1 MKRQRMKL
9 GSASAGLLLLLFISG
24 LMQATPST
32 VHANGQCHSDKT
44 GKLCGIFLRPGVRDE
59 FKSNSTVAW
68 SHTLDTL
75 RGTQGGMSQQRQII
89 DRYQDYAILASMS
102 DSIGDFQ
109 FDIWTVANVSDI
121 RIYLPS
127 NFTFAYVS
135 SGYGDA
141 TTSDKIY
148 SIWTDITDDYS
159 LISVATLANDDP
171 IAPGSNRIEI
181 GRIPSLTSPTP
192 SLTILP
198 GLHHI
203 RLFQVRAPFTAGL
216 YHFKIY
222 VDGST
227 IGDGNFPIV
236 IVKSSLQP
244 AYVTGLVLLKGL
256 FPPTNASGRVTAVG
270 ATGEGKYAEAVSYFG
285 PEDLDTVDT
294 RGSYY
299 RYWLFGLPA
308 GTFELTAS
316 ASGFLKTSTRVTVD
330 PGQSLRQDFELEKG
344 VQISLTVWS
353 KSQNGLI
360 PWGNLW
366 QPPYGT
372 NNPYLPIDDTSHHRD
387 ILVRLL
393 DQYEV
398 TVGYWASDDINPPY
412 GPPWNIATIDGK
424 RNYSPLVL
432 KPSTI
437 PSHNSYSMAL
447 TDIRGLPAARLDGHV
462 PADSADFVEG
472 IDTGPYTVEVQVTGY
487 IMLEADDWQRTFTLS
502 ASAKNYSLQVD
513 LRRSGWVNASAVIR
527 DSQYAPVSNCTYVV
541 VAKSTDNLDKGIAA
555 SIFKAGAL
563 EASIVLEGFN
573 AAYSYGGFTGT
584 QSVASTAYQDYG
596 LEPVDYTLE
605 VYMADMGTPWK
616 RINGTGWYLVEE
628 EEIQVLPPLGGGV
641 EVSFHLKACSIEFAL
656 RSIQIQAP
664 PQVVPWTFPGAG
676 IRLLI
681 VDELGNMVATLDPSF
696 YGLIQDAGTTNGTI
710 GWTIP
715 GVPALPGNSFG
726 VSPYDNDNVNP
737 AGRHGVLYVRF
748 TGIDPGNVSA
758 LSGLYP
764 TRIEEGKY
772 SIFASTLGYI
782 QRYDYSVNIQSD
794 VAKNDLQMDLVQGTQ
809 IRVELDFQHESVPTN
824 FSGFVRA
831 EVYNSQDQLVGA
843 SIYGQAQPNY
853 YTLMGVQSGGGYLNY
868 SRTNDFMQIL
878 GPAEATDFGLPNA
891 TRLEALNT
899 FPSSTGNVGDPLYP
913 ANFGFI
919 NGQRAATSSYI
930 YSSKVHRPIPSGTGA
945 VGVPDTWA
953 RWPSMIRSDANRLS
967 VPAGAIAAFDVFGF
981 SSYYGGPDSRMDG
994 LWANGW
1000 DTTNGAAQADSGI
1013 RGSRDALELDGAG
1026 TFTIRVWAFDPYG
1039 PNGVFDPAGPD
1050 GIFGTDDDY
1059 TSSDPIDAGLSDF
1072 RAYAQ
1077 TAEVT
1082 GIEAPWGG
1090 AAIVRVTLEEQPSL
1104 VGTVSWIDMYGD
1116 QRPLAWAQVI
1126 ETSPGSHWASSA
1138 TGSYRLWLSEG
1149 SYEFFVTTIG
1159 EEQFWEP
1166 YNFDTVFS
1174 RPGVH
1179 VFKDVTLTVSGT
1191 ATPEFT
1197 NLAFTAAIS
1206 MAALLIMSS
1215 KRRIG
1220 RSQTKRQRSCTEND
1234 CM

>member
-1 MKRQRMKL
+1 MKRQRVKL
-9 GSASAGLLLLLFISG
+9 GSAAAGLLLLLFISLLQG
-24 LMQATPST
+24 TPAT
-32 VHANGQCHSDKT
+32 VHANGQCHPDKT

-75 RGTQGGMSQQRQII
+75 RGTQGGQPQRQQIL
-89 DRYQDYAILASMS
+89 DRYQDYSILASMS

-109 FDIWTVANVSDI
+109 FDVWTVENVHDI

-141 TTSDKIY
+141 TTSDKSY

-159 LISVATLANDDP
+159 FVSVATLAKDDP
-171 IAPGSNRIEI
+171 IAPGWSRIEI
-181 GRIPSLTSPTP
+181 GRIPSLTSPIP
-192 SLTILP
+192 SFTIIP
-198 GLHHI
+198 GLHHV

-222 VDGST
+222 IDGTT

-244 AYVTGLVLLKGL
+244 AYVTGLVLLQGL
-256 FPPTNASGRVTAVG
+256 LPPTNASGRVTAIGV
-270 ATGEGKYAEAVSYFG
+270 TGQGKYAEAVGYFG
-285 PEDLDTVDT
+285 PKDLETSST

-299 RYWLFGLPA
+299 RYWIFGLPA
-308 GTFELTAS
+308 GTFDLTAS
-316 ASGFLKTSTRVTVD
+316 ASGFLKTSSRITVD
-330 PGQSLRQDFELEKG
+330 PGQSLRHDFELEMG
-344 VQISLTVWS
+344 VCIRVNVWS
-353 KSQNGLI
+353 KDQNGPI

-372 NNPYLPIDDTSHHRD
+372 NNPYLPITDASHHRD
-387 ILVRLL
+387 ILFRLL
-393 DQYEV
+393 DQYEE
-398 TVGYWASDDINPPY
+398 TVGYWASDDIDPLY
-412 GPPWNIATIDGK
+412 GPPWNIATTDGK

-432 KPSTI
+432 KPSTV
-437 PSHNSYSMAL
+437 PSHNSYSVTL

-472 IDTGPYTVEVQVTGY
+472 IDTGSYTVEVQVTGY
-487 IMLEADDWQRTFTLS
+487 IMREADDWQRTFTLPS
-502 ASAKNYSLQVD
+502 NTKNYSLQVD
-513 LRRSGWVNASAVIR
+513 LRRSGWVNASAIIR
-527 DSQYAPVSNCTYVV
+527 DNQYAPVSNCTYVV
-541 VAKSTDNLDKGIAA
+541 VAKSTDNFDKGIAA
-555 SIFKAGAL
+555 SIFKAGAR
-563 EASIVLEGFN
+563 EASIILEGFN
-573 AAYSYGGFTGT
+573 AAHSYGGFTGT

-628 EEIQVLPPLGGGV
+628 EEIQVLPPLGTGGV

-656 RSIQIQAP
+656 RSIQIQVP

-676 IRLLI
+676 IRLSIL
-681 VDELGNMVATLDPSF
+681 DELGNMVATLDPSS

-710 GWTIP
+710 GWPIPGAP
-715 GVPALPGNSFG
+715 GVPADSFG

-737 AGRHGVLYVRF
+737 AGRHGLLLVRF

-764 TRIEEGKY
+764 TRIVEGKY
-772 SIFASTLGYI
+772 SIFASTFGYI
-782 QRYDYSVNIQSD
+782 QRYDYSVNILSG
-794 VAKNDLQMDLVQGTQ
+794 VGNDLQMDLVQGTQ
-809 IRVELDFQHESVPTN
+809 IRVELGFQHESVPTKFN
-824 FSGFVRA
+824 GFVRV

-853 YTLMGVQSGGGYLNY
+853 YTLMGVLSGGGYLNY
-868 SRTNDFMQIL
+868 SRSNDFMQIL
-878 GPAEATDFGLPNA
+878 GPAEATDFGLRNA

-913 ANFGFI
+913 ANTGFI
-919 NGQRAATSSYI
+919 NGQRAARSSYL
-930 YSSKVHRPIPSGTGA
+930 YSSRVARRIPSGNGA
-945 VGVPDTWA
+945 IGALYTWA
-953 RWPSMIRSDANRLS
+953 LWPSMIRSDANRLS
-967 VPAGAIAAFDVFGF
+967 VPAGAVAAFDVFGF
-981 SSYYGGPDSRMDG
+981 NSYYGGPDSRMDG

-1000 DTTNGAAQADSGI
+1000 DTTNGAAHADSGI

-1039 PNGVFDPAGPD
+1039 PNGAFDPAGPD

-1059 TSSDPIDAGLSDF
+1059 TSPDPTDAGLSDF

-1082 GIEAPWGG
+1082 GLEAPWGG
-1090 AAIVRVTLEEQPSL
+1090 SAIVRVTLEEQPSL
-1104 VGTVSWIDMYGD
+1104 IGTVSWIDMYGD

-1149 SYEFFVTTIG
+1149 SYSFFVTTIG

-1166 YNFDTVFS
+1166 YNFDIVFS

-1179 VFKDVTLTVSGT
+1179 VSKDVTLTVSGT

-1197 NLAFTAAIS
+1197 NLAFTAAIP
-1206 MAALLIMSS
+1206 MVALLIMSS
-1215 KRRIG
+1215 KRRNG
-1220 RSQTKRQRSCTEND
+1220 RSQTKR
-1234 CM
+1234 

>member
-9 GSASAGLLLLLFISG
+9 GSAAAGLLLLLFISV
-24 LMQATPST
+24 LTQATSAT
-32 VHANGQCHSDKT
+32 VHANPLCYPDKT
-44 GKLCGIFLRPGVRDE
+44 GKLCGVFLRPGVRDE
-59 FKSNSTVAW
+59 FKSTKSVAW

-75 RGTQGGMSQQRQII
+75 RGTQGGQAQRQQII

-109 FDIWTVANVSDI
+109 FDIGTVANVSDI

-135 SGYGDA
+135 GGYGDA

-159 LISVATLANDDP
+159 FISVTTLANDDP
-171 IAPGSNRIEI
+171 IAPGWNRIEI
-181 GRIPSLTSPTP
+181 GRIPPIPSP
-192 SLTILP
+192 TILP
-198 GLHHI
+198 GLYHV
-203 RLFQVRAPFTAGL
+203 RLFSLRAPFTAGL

-256 FPPTNASGRVTAVG
+256 FPPTNASGRVTATG
-270 ATGEGKYAEAVSYFG
+270 ATDQGKYAEAVGYFG
-285 PEDLDTVDT
+285 PEDYDTADT
-294 RGSYY
+294 HGSYY

-308 GTFELTAS
+308 GTFDLTAS

-353 KSQNGLI
+353 KDQNGPA

-372 NNPYLPIDDTSHHRD
+372 NNPYLPITDGDHHRD

-393 DQYEV
+393 DQYEE
-398 TVGYWASDDINPPY
+398 TIGYWASDDIDPPY
-412 GPPWNIATIDGK
+412 GPPWNITTIDGK

-432 KPSTI
+432 KPSTV
-437 PSHNSYSMAL
+437 PSHNSYSMTL
-447 TDIRGLPAARLDGHV
+447 TDIRGLPAARLDGNV
-462 PADSADFVEG
+462 PANSADFVEG
-472 IDTGPYTVEVQVTGY
+472 IDTGPYSVEVHVTGY
-487 IMLEADDWQRTFTLS
+487 IMLEADDWQRTFTLPS
-502 ASAKNYSLQVD
+502 NAKNYSLQVD
-513 LRRSGWVNASAVIR
+513 LRRSRWVNASAVIR
-527 DSQYAPVSNCTYVV
+527 DSQYAPISNCTYVV
-541 VAKSTDNLDKGIAA
+541 VAKSTDNLDEGIAA
-555 SIFKAGAL
+555 WIFKAGAQ

-573 AAYSYGGFTGT
+573 AAYSYGGSTGT

-616 RINGTGWYLVEE
+616 RINGKGWYLVEE
-628 EEIQVLPPLGGGV
+628 EEIQVLPALGSGGI
-641 EVSFHLKACSIEFAL
+641 EVSFHLKPCSIEFAL
-656 RSIQIQAP
+656 RSIQIQVP
-664 PQVVPWTFPGAG
+664 PQVAPWTFPGAG
-676 IRLLI
+676 VRLSI
-681 VDELGNMVATLDPSF
+681 VDELGNLVGSLDPSF
-696 YGLIQDAGTTNGTI
+696 YGLIQDAGTTNSTI
-710 GWTIP
+710 GWPIRGT
-715 GVPALPGNSFG
+715 PALPGHSFG
-726 VSPYDNDNVNP
+726 VSPYDNDNINR
-737 AGRHGVLYVRF
+737 AGRHGLLLVRF
-748 TGIDPGNVSA
+748 TGIDPGPINA
-758 LSGLYP
+758 LSGFYP

-772 SIFASTLGYI
+772 SISASTFGYI
-782 QRYDYSVNIQSD
+782 QRYDYSVNI
-794 VAKNDLQMDLVQGTQ
+794 VPGVGNDLQMDLVQGTQ

-824 FSGFVRA
+824 FNGFVRV
-831 EVYNSQDQLVGA
+831 EVYDSQDELVGA

-868 SRTNDFMQIL
+868 SRSNDFMQIR
-878 GPAEATDFGLPNA
+878 GPAEGTDFGLPNA
-891 TRLEALNT
+891 TRLEAPNT

-913 ANFGFI
+913 ADLGFI
-919 NGQRAATSSYI
+919 NGQRAVISSYI
-930 YSSKVHRPIPSGTGA
+930 YSSKPYVHRPIPSGNGA

-953 RWPSMIRSDANRLS
+953 CWPSMIRSDANRLS
-967 VPAGAIAAFDVFGF
+967 VPAGAVAAFDVFGF
-981 SSYYGGPDSRMDG
+981 NSYYGGPDSRMDG

-1000 DTTNGAAQADSGI
+1000 DTTNGAAHADSGI

-1026 TFTIRVWAFDPYG
+1026 TFTVRVWAFDPYG

-1059 TSSDPIDAGLSDF
+1059 TSPDPTDAGLSDF

-1082 GIEAPWGG
+1082 GLEAPWGG
-1090 AAIVRVTLEEQPSL
+1090 SAIARITLEEQPSL
-1104 VGTVSWIDMYGD
+1104 IGTVSWIDMYGD

-1126 ETSPGSHWASSA
+1126 EASPGNHWASSA

-1149 SYEFFVTTIG
+1149 SYDFLVTTIG
-1159 EEQFWEP
+1159 EEQLWEP
-1166 YNFDTVFS
+1166 YNFDIVFS

-1179 VFKDVTLTVSGT
+1179 VSKDVTLTVSGT

-1197 NLAFTAAIS
+1197 NLAFTAAIP
-1206 MAALLIMSS
+1206 MVALLIMSS
-1215 KRRIG
+1215 KRRSS
-1220 RSQTKRQRSCTEND
+1220 RSQTKR
-1234 CM
+1234 

>member
-1 MKRQRMKL
+1 MRL
-9 GSASAGLLLLLFISG
+9 DSTAAGLLLLLFISV
-24 LMQATPST
+24 LLQATPAT
-32 VHANGQCHSDKT
+32 VHANSQCHLDKT

-75 RGTQGGMSQQRQII
+75 RGTQGGQSQQRQII

-109 FDIWTVANVSDI
+109 FDIWTVSNVHDI
-121 RIYLPS
+121 RIYLPE

-141 TTSDKIY
+141 TTSDKMY
-148 SIWTDITDDYS
+148 SVWTDITDDYS
-159 LISVATLANDDP
+159 FVSVATLANDDP
-171 IAPGSNRIEI
+171 IAPGSDRIEI
-181 GRIPSLTSPTP
+181 GQIPSLSSPIP
-192 SLTILP
+192 SFTILP
-198 GLHHI
+198 GLHHV

-222 VDGST
+222 IDGST

-256 FPPTNASGRVTAVG
+256 FPPTNASGRVTA
-270 ATGEGKYAEAVSYFG
+270 TGTTSQGKYAEAVGYFG
-285 PEDLDTVDT
+285 PEDFDSVDAD
-294 RGSYY
+294 GSYY
-299 RYWLFGLPA
+299 RYWLFGLAA
-308 GTFELTAS
+308 GTYTLTAS

-330 PGQSLRQDFELEKG
+330 PGQSLRQDFELEMG
-344 VQISLTVWS
+344 VQIGLTVWS
-353 KSQNGLI
+353 KDQNGLI

-372 NNPYLPIDDTSHHRD
+372 NNPYLPITDGSHHRD
-387 ILVRLL
+387 ILIRLL
-393 DQYEV
+393 DQYEE
-398 TVGYWASDDINPPY
+398 TVGYWASDDIDPPY
-412 GPPWNIATIDGK
+412 GPPWNTFTIDGK
-424 RNYSPLVL
+424 RDYSPLVL
-432 KPSTI
+432 KPSTV
-437 PSHNSYSMAL
+437 PSQNSYSVTL

-472 IDTGPYTVEVQVTGY
+472 IDTGSYTVEVQVTGY
-487 IMLEADDWQRTFTLS
+487 IMREADDWQRTFTLPS
-502 ASAKNYSLQVD
+502 NAKNYSLQVD
-513 LRRSGWVNASAVIR
+513 LRRSGWINATAEIR
-527 DSQYAPVSNCTYVV
+527 DSQYAPVSDCTYVV
-541 VAKSTDNLDKGIAA
+541 VAKSTDNSVKGIAA
-555 SIFKAGAL
+555 WIFKAGAR
-563 EASIVLEGFN
+563 ESSIILEGFN
-573 AAYSYGGFTGT
+573 AARDYE
-584 QSVASTAYQDYG
+584 DYG

-605 VYMADMGTPWK
+605 VYMTDMGAPWK
-616 RINGTGWYLVEE
+616 DINGKGWYLVEE
-628 EEIQVLPPLGGGV
+628 EEIQVLPPLEAGGV
-641 EVSFHLKACSIEFAL
+641 EVSFHIKPCSMDFAL
-656 RSIQIQAP
+656 RSVQMQVP
-664 PQVVPWTFPGAG
+664 PRVVPWTFPGAG
-676 IRLLI
+676 ITLSI
-681 VDELGNMVATLDPSF
+681 FDELGNMVAILEPSL

-710 GWTIP
+710 GWPIP
-715 GVPALPGNSFG
+715 GAPANSFG

-737 AGRHGVLYVRF
+737 AGRHGLLLVRF
-748 TGIDPGNVSA
+748 AGIDWGINGTIMGPILA

-772 SIFASTLGYI
+772 SIFASTFGYI
-782 QRYDYSVNIQSD
+782 QRYDYSVN
-794 VAKNDLQMDLVQGTQ
+794 VVPGVENDLQMDLVQGTQ
-809 IRVELDFQHESVPTN
+809 IRVEVDFQHESVPTKFN
-824 FSGFVRA
+824 GFVRV

-853 YTLMGVQSGGGYLNY
+853 YTLMGVRSGGGYLNY

-878 GPAEATDFGLPNA
+878 GPAEGTDFGLPNA

-899 FPSSTGNVGDPLYP
+899 FPSSTGNVGDALYP

-919 NGQRAATSSYI
+919 NGQRAAISSYI
-930 YSSKVHRPIPSGTGA
+930 YSSKVHRPIPSGNGA
-945 VGVPDTWA
+945 IGALNTWA
-953 RWPSMIRSDANRLS
+953 LWPSMIRSDANRLS

-981 SSYYGGPDSRMDG
+981 NSYYGGPDSRMDG

-1000 DTTNGAAQADSGI
+1000 DTTNGAAHADSGM

-1026 TFTIRVWAFDPYG
+1026 NFTVRVWAFDPYG

-1059 TSSDPIDAGLSDF
+1059 TSPDPIDAGLSDF

-1082 GIEAPWGG
+1082 GLEAPWGG
-1090 AAIVRVTLEEQPSL
+1090 STIVRVTVEDQPSL
-1104 VGTVSWIDMYGD
+1104 IGTVSWIDMYGD

-1149 SYEFFVTTIG
+1149 AYSFFVTTIG
-1159 EEQFWEP
+1159 EEQLWKP
-1166 YNFDTVFS
+1166 YNFDIVVS
-1174 RPGVH
+1174 RPGVS
-1179 VFKDVTLTVSGT
+1179 VSKDVTLTVSGT

-1197 NLAFTAAIS
+1197 NLAFTAAIPIV
-1206 MAALLIMSS
+1206 ALLIMSS
-1215 KRRIG
+1215 KRRNG
-1220 RSQTKRQRSCTEND
+1220 RSQTKR
-1234 CM
+1234 

>member
-9 GSASAGLLLLLFISG
+9 GSASAGLLLLLFISV
-24 LMQATPST
+24 LVQATPAT
-32 VHANGQCHSDKT
+32 VHANGLKCHPDET
-44 GKLCGIFLRPGVRDE
+44 GKLCGVFLRPGVRDE
-59 FKSNSTVAW
+59 FKSTASVAW

-75 RGTQGGMSQQRQII
+75 RGTQGGQSQQRQVI

-159 LISVATLANDDP
+159 FISVAALANDDP

-181 GRIPSLTSPTP
+181 GRIPSLTSPIP
-192 SLTILP
+192 SFTILP

-256 FPPTNASGRVTAVG
+256 FPPINASGKVTAIG
-270 ATGEGKYAEAVSYFG
+270 TTGEGKYAEGVGYFG
-285 PEDLDTVDT
+285 PKDFDSADSD
-294 RGSYY
+294 GSYY
-299 RYWLFGLPA
+299 RYWLFGLSA

-316 ASGFLKTSTRVTVD
+316 ASGFLKTSRRVTVD

-353 KSQNGLI
+353 KDQKGLI

-372 NNPYLPIDDTSHHRD
+372 NNPYLPITDGSYHRD

-393 DQYEV
+393 DQYEE
-398 TVGYWASDDINPPY
+398 TVGYWASDDIDPPY
-412 GPPWNIATIDGK
+412 GPPCNVATVDGK

-437 PSHNSYSMAL
+437 PSHDSYSMTL

-462 PADSADFVEG
+462 PANSADFVEG
-472 IDTGPYTVEVQVTGY
+472 IDTGSYTVEVQVTGY
-487 IMLEADDWQRTFTLS
+487 IMREADDWQRTFTLPS
-502 ASAKNYSLQVD
+502 NAKNYTLQVD
-513 LRRSGWVNASAVIR
+513 LRRSGWVNASALIR

-541 VAKSTDNLDKGIAA
+541 VAKSTDNFDKGIAA
-555 SIFKAGAL
+555 WIFKAGAQ
-563 EASIVLEGFN
+563 EASIILEGFN

-605 VYMADMGTPWK
+605 VYMADMGSPWK

-628 EEIQVLPPLGGGV
+628 EEIQVLPPLGGGI
-641 EVSFHLKACSIEFAL
+641 EVSFHLKACAIEFAL
-656 RSIQIQAP
+656 RSIQIQVP

-676 IRLLI
+676 IRLSI
-681 VDELGNMVATLDPSF
+681 VDELGNIVATLDPSF
-696 YGLIQDAGTTNGTI
+696 YCLIQDAGTTNGTI
-710 GWTIP
+710 GWPIP
-715 GVPALPGNSFG
+715 GAPALPANSFG
-726 VSPYDNDNVNP
+726 VSPHDNDNVNP
-737 AGRHGVLYVRF
+737 AGRHGLLLVRF
-748 TGIDPGNVSA
+748 TGIDPGPINA

-782 QRYDYSVNIQSD
+782 QRYDYSVNILCG
-794 VAKNDLQMDLVQGTQ
+794 VGNDLQMDLVQGTQ
-809 IRVELDFQHESVPTN
+809 IRVELNFQHENVPTN
-824 FSGFVRA
+824 FSGFVRV

-868 SRTNDFMQIL
+868 SRTNDFMQIR
-878 GPAEATDFGLPNA
+878 GPAEGTDFGLPNA

-919 NGQRAATSSYI
+919 NGQRAATSSYV
-930 YSSKVHRPIPSGTGA
+930 YSSRVARPIPSGNGTIGA
-945 VGVPDTWA
+945 LDTWA
-953 RWPSMIRSDANRLS
+953 LWPSMIRSDANRLS

-981 SSYYGGPDSRMDG
+981 NAYYGGPDSRMDG

-1000 DTTNGAAQADSGI
+1000 DTTNGVAHADSGI

-1026 TFTIRVWAFDPYG
+1026 TFTVRVWAFDPYG

-1059 TSSDPIDAGLSDF
+1059 TSPDPIDAGLSDF

-1077 TAEVT
+1077 TVEVT
-1082 GIEAPWGG
+1082 GLEAPWGG
-1090 AAIVRVTLEEQPSL
+1090 STIVRVTLEEQPSL
-1104 VGTVSWIDMYGD
+1104 IGTVSWIDMYGD

-1149 SYEFFVTTIG
+1149 SYDFFVTTIG

-1166 YNFDTVFS
+1166 YNFDVVFS
-1174 RPGVH
+1174 RPGVQ
-1179 VFKDVTLTVSGT
+1179 VFKDATLTVSGT

-1197 NLAFTAAIS
+1197 NLTFAAAIP
-1206 MAALLIMSS
+1206 MVALLIMSS
-1215 KRRIG
+1215 KRRNG
-1220 RSQTKRQRSCTEND
+1220 RSQSKR
-1234 CM
+1234 